1 MLKCANSWYFSL
13 KMIVKIN
20 KSIKLFKQILYES
33 NQIKRT
39 KQMKEL
45 NKFNQIKNF
54 LFALFSHETQDLSN
68 HFLSFFGVPILLASK
83 IQFLTNYYK
92 LFVDGTAN

>member
-1 MLKCANSWYFSL
+1 
-13 KMIVKIN
+13 MIVKIN

-33 NQIKRT
+33 NQMKRT

-54 LFALFSHETQDLSN
+54 LFALFSHENTGSFKSLFVLFWSSD
-68 HFLSFFGVPILLASK
+68 FLGIENPVL
-83 IQFLTNYYK
+83 LTNYYK

>member
-1 MLKCANSWYFSL
+1 MLSICIVDLLPLHSLVILLYNMLKCANSWYFSL
-13 KMIVKIN
+13 KMMIVKIN

-39 KQMKEL
+39 KQIKEL

-54 LFALFSHETQDLSN
+54 LFALFSHETQDL
-68 HFLSFFGVPILLASK
+68 HF
-83 IQFLTNYYK
+83 
-92 LFVDGTAN
+92 

>member
-1 MLKCANSWYFSL
+1 
-13 KMIVKIN
+13 MIVKIN

-54 LFALFSHETQDLSN
+54 LFALFSHETTG
-68 HFLSFFGVPILLASK
+68 SFKS
-83 IQFLTNYYK
+83 
-92 LFVDGTAN
+92 LFVLFWSSDFLGIENPVPNKLLQTIC